1 MDDADQV
8 TGFIVYFEG
17 ASNEEIATALTDWDG
32 DFDQD
37 TYTPF
42 EGVLYPDG
50 SSPDEGTGTEIY
62 VEINLEEDDLG

>member
-1 MDDADQV
+1 MRK
-8 TGFIVYFEG
+8 
-17 ASNEEIATALTDWDG
+17 SPTALTDWDG